1 MALKFP
7 KTGDQ
12 KFSKPSINPTICN
25 LTNNLYRFGEF
36 ILDPQGR
43 MLRMGEEAVSL
54 TPKAF
59 DALVLL
65 VQNAGKTVTKDEL
78 MEAIWPGSF
87 VEESNLTQTIF
98 MVRKA
103 LDETATRR
111 YILTVQ
117 GQGYQFLVPVTE
129 TAGGAPETEAP
140 VVPSA
145 ASDARE
151 PRLQTQVRRF
161 SGRRRA
167 VVALAAVVII
177 VVAGFTIWRWRSR
190 KVLAEQPGRIM
201 LAVLPFQNLT
211 GDAGQE
217 YVSDGLTEE
226 MLTQL
231 GNLNPQRLGVI
242 ARTSVMHYKDAHVPL
257 DQIGR
262 ELHVQYVLEG
272 SVRRESERLRIT
284 AQLIQV
290 KDQTH
295 VWARQYDRE
304 LKDLLPLEGEV
315 AEEIA
320 QEIQLTF
327 DGRKG
332 AADQSAIQTQSF
344 EGYDLYLK
352 GLYFFNKRTPAD
364 LRVAIQYFEQAAAKD
379 PSSARA
385 YAGLA
390 KGYAILCEYSNQ
402 TEAVLM
408 LKARAAALKALQIDE
423 NSSEAHT
430 ALALI
435 VQNHDWDWQKS
446 EKEFRRAIELNPN
459 DATAHHWYAEHLMWR
474 GRFAEALDES
484 ERAHQLDPLSLIIAA
499 DNGAILYFSRNY
511 DAAIEKWRSVQD
523 MDPVFM
529 RAHLIAG
536 AYVEKGMF
544 AEAYAENEKL
554 RPTISNAAY
563 WGWRAYIQGHARQL
577 PEAHQAIRKLLEIEK
592 SGSIDPVAIAQA
604 FAGVGDK
611 DQALAWLD
619 KACAQRSS
627 GLTSLKVDPAYD
639 LLRREPRFEDLLR
652 RVGLD
657 ETGEGNRGQ
666 MERSPDVRGRTESI
680 SGVRFDGNNSNEKVE
695 SAN

>member
-1 MALKFP
+1 M
-7 KTGDQ
+7 
-12 KFSKPSINPTICN
+12 PS

-36 ILDPQGR
+36 SLDAQAR
-43 MLRMGEEAVSL
+43 VLRRGSEAVPL

-59 DALVLL
+59 DVLL
-65 VQNAGKTVTKDEL
+65 LLIQNVGKTVSKDEL
-78 MEAIWPGSF
+78 MQAVWPGSF

-103 LDETATRR
+103 LDETTDRR

-117 GQGYQFLVPVTE
+117 SKGYQFLVPVIEAPVTE
-129 TAGGAPETEAP
+129 AASVEPADRPKTEAP
-140 VVPSA
+140 VVPTTARDGREIQSQSPVRTLRGWRSA
-145 ASDARE
+145 
-151 PRLQTQVRRF
+151 VI
-161 SGRRRA
+161 
-167 VVALAAVVII
+167 ALAAVALILI
-177 VVAGFTIWRWRSR
+177 AGFAIWPRRSQ
-190 KVLAEQPGRIM
+190 KPTAEQPARIM

-211 GDAGQE
+211 GDAAQD

-231 GNLNPQRLGVI
+231 GNLNPQRMGVI
-242 ARTSVMHYKDAHVPL
+242 ARTSVMHYKDSHTPL

-262 ELHVQYVLEG
+262 ELNVQYVLEG

-304 LKDLLPLEGEV
+304 LKDLLPLEDEV
-315 AEEIA
+315 AHEIA

-327 DGRKG
+327 DGRKE
-332 AADQSAIQTQSF
+332 AANQSALPTQSSD
-344 EGYDLYLK
+344 GYDLYLK

-364 LRVAIQYFEQAAAKD
+364 LQQAVQYFEQATAKD

-385 YAGLA
+385 FAGLA
-390 KGYAILCEYSNQ
+390 KGYAILSEYSNQ
-402 TEAVLM
+402 TEAEFM
-408 LKARAAALKALQIDE
+408 PKARAAASMALRIDE

-435 VQNHDWDWQKS
+435 VQNHEWDWQKS

-474 GRFAEALDES
+474 GRFDEALEQS

-499 DNGAILYFSRNY
+499 DNGAILYFARKY
-511 DAAIEKWRSVQD
+511 DAAIEKWRSVRD
-523 MDPVFM
+523 MDPGFM
-529 RAHLIAG
+529 RAHLIEG

-544 AEAYAENEKL
+544 AEALADNEQA
-554 RPTISNAAY
+554 RPMISDAAY
-563 WGWRAYIQGHARQL
+563 WSWRAYIQGRARQL
-577 PEAHQAIRKLLEIEK
+577 PEAHQAIQELLKIDK
-592 SGSIDPVAIAQA
+592 SRPVDPTAMAQV

-611 DQALAWLD
+611 DQALAWLE
-619 KACAQRSS
+619 KAYAKRSS
-627 GLTSLKVDPAYD
+627 GLTSLKVNPTYD
-639 LLRREPRFEDLLR
+639 LLRGDARFRALLQ
-652 RVGLD
+652 RVGL
-657 ETGEGNRGQ
+657 NQ
-666 MERSPDVRGRTESI
+666 
-680 SGVRFDGNNSNEKVE
+680 
-695 SAN
+695 

>member
-1 MALKFP
+1 M
-7 KTGDQ
+7 
-12 KFSKPSINPTICN
+12 SS

-36 ILDPQGR
+36 NLDPQGR
-43 MLRMGEEAVSL
+43 VLRRGAKPLPL
-54 TPKAF
+54 TRKAF
-59 DALVLL
+59 DALLLL
-65 VQNAGKTVTKDEL
+65 VQNAGRTVTKDEL
-78 MEAIWPGSF
+78 MEAVWPDSY

-103 LDETATRR
+103 LDENADRR

-117 GQGYQFLVPVTE
+117 GQGYRFLVPVTE
-129 TAGGAPETEAP
+129 TASIGTETEPP
-140 VVPSA
+140 VIPPAARDGQVPS
-145 ASDARE
+145 
-151 PRLQTQVRRF
+151 RLRSWAGWRSAFT
-161 SGRRRA
+161 
-167 VVALAAVVII
+167 ALAAVALVLI
-177 VVAGFTIWRWRSR
+177 AGFTIWRWRSQ
-190 KVLAEQPGRIM
+190 KAPAETRGRIM

-211 GDAGQE
+211 GDPAQE

-242 ARTSVMHYKDAHVPL
+242 ARTSVMHYKDAHTPL

-262 ELHVQYVLEG
+262 ELNVQYVLEG
-272 SVRRESERLRIT
+272 SVRRDSERVRIT

-315 AEEIA
+315 AREIAEEIR
-320 QEIQLTF
+320 LTF
-327 DGRKG
+327 DGHKETG
-332 AADQSAIQTQSF
+332 SQSAPPQSF

-364 LRVAIQYFEQAAAKD
+364 LQQAIQYFQQATAKD
-379 PSSARA
+379 PFSARA

-390 KGYAILCEYSNQ
+390 KGYAILSEYSNQ
-402 TEAVLM
+402 PESEFM
-408 LKARAAALKALQIDE
+408 PKARAAAEKALEIDP

-435 VQNHDWDWQKS
+435 VQNHNWDWQTA

-474 GRFAEALDES
+474 GRFDEALEQS

-499 DNGAILYFSRNY
+499 DNGAILYFSRKY

-523 MDPVFM
+523 MDPVFI
-529 RAHLIAG
+529 RAHLILG

-544 AEAYAENEKL
+544 AEALADNEKM
-554 RPTISNAAY
+554 RPTIPAAAY
-563 WGWRAYIQGHARQL
+563 WSWRAYIYGRAGQMA
-577 PEAHQAIRKLLEIEK
+577 EAHSALHHLLETEK
-592 SGSIDPVAIAQA
+592 SGPVDPSTFAMV
-604 FAGVGDK
+604 FAGIGDR
-611 DQALAWLD
+611 DQALASLE
-619 KACAQRSS
+619 KAYARRSN
-627 GLTSLKVDPAYD
+627 GLTSLKVDPADD
-639 LLRREPRFEDLLR
+639 LLRGDPRFQDLLR
-652 RVGLD
+652 RVGL
-657 ETGEGNRGQ
+657 E
-666 MERSPDVRGRTESI
+666 
-680 SGVRFDGNNSNEKVE
+680 
-695 SAN
+695 

>member
-1 MALKFP
+1 MP
-7 KTGDQ
+7 
-12 KFSKPSINPTICN
+12 
-25 LTNNLYRFGEF
+25 LTR
-36 ILDPQGR
+36 
-43 MLRMGEEAVSL
+43 
-54 TPKAF
+54 KAF
-59 DALVLL
+59 DVLLLL
-65 VQNAGKTVTKDEL
+65 VQNAERTVTKDEL
-78 MEAIWPGSF
+78 IRAIWPGSV

-98 MVRKA
+98 MVRRA
-103 LDETATRR
+103 LDETPERR
-111 YILTVQ
+111 YILTVPSE
-117 GQGYQFLVPVTE
+117 GYRFLVPVTE
-129 TAGGAPETEAP
+129 APVTEAAGGGVGDRPSDRLKTEAP
-140 VVPSA
+140 VVPPTAKDEREIHLQAHVRNLRGWRTA
-145 ASDARE
+145 AI
-151 PRLQTQVRRF
+151 
-161 SGRRRA
+161 
-167 VVALAAVVII
+167 ALATVAFVLI
-177 VVAGFTIWRWRSR
+177 AGFTIRSWRSR
-190 KVLAEQPGRIM
+190 KTPERPGRIM

-211 GDAGQE
+211 GDAAQE

-242 ARTSVMHYKDAHVPL
+242 ARTSVMHYKDAHTPL

-262 ELHVQYVLEG
+262 ELNVQYVLEG

-315 AEEIA
+315 AHEIA
-320 QEIQLTF
+320 EEIQLTF
-327 DGRKG
+327 DGRKEAG
-332 AADQSAIQTQSF
+332 SQSAVPPQSF

-364 LRVAIQYFEQAAAKD
+364 LRVAVQYFQQAVAKD

-390 KGYAILCEYSNQ
+390 KGAAILSAYGNPSD
-402 TEAVLM
+402 EADFIP
-408 LKARAAALKALQIDE
+408 KARAAALKALEIDE
-423 NSSEAHT
+423 SSSEAHT

-435 VQNHDWDWQKS
+435 VQNHDWDWQTS

-474 GRFAEALDES
+474 GRFEEAFEQS

-511 DAAIEKWRSVQD
+511 DAAIEKWRSVQA

-529 RAHLIAG
+529 RAHLIEG

-544 AEAYAENEKL
+544 GEALADNEKL
-554 RPTISNAAY
+554 RPTISSAAY
-563 WGWRAYIQGHARQL
+563 WAWGAYIHGRARHMT
-577 PEAHQAIRKLLEIEK
+577 EAEEAIHELLKIEK
-592 SGSIDPVAIAQA
+592 SGPVDPSAIAQA
-604 FAGVGDK
+604 FAGIGDK
-611 DQALAWLD
+611 DQALAWLE
-619 KACAQRSS
+619 KAYAQRSNA
-627 GLTSLKVDPAYD
+627 LTSLKVNPAYD
-639 LLRREPRFEDLLR
+639 ALRGDARFRDLLL

-657 ETGEGNRGQ
+657 Q
-666 MERSPDVRGRTESI
+666 
-680 SGVRFDGNNSNEKVE
+680 
-695 SAN
+695 

>member
-7 KTGDQ
+7 KTGVQ
-12 KFSKPSINPTICN
+12 KFSKLSKNPAIPS

-36 ILDPQGR
+36 TLDPQGR
-43 MLRMGEEAVSL
+43 MLRKGEEAVPL

-59 DALVLL
+59 DALLL
-65 VQNAGKTVTKDEL
+65 LIRNAGRTVTKDEL

-103 LDETATRR
+103 LDETSERR

-129 TAGGAPETEAP
+129 APGGGPDTEAP

-145 ASDARE
+145 AIDRPEPPLQSRGRSLSD
-151 PRLQTQVRRF
+151 RR
-161 SGRRRA
+161 SA
-167 VVALAAVVII
+167 VFALAAVVFLVI
-177 VVAGFTIWRWRSR
+177 AGFTLWHWRSR
-190 KVLAEQPGRIM
+190 KVPAEQPGRIM

-211 GDAGQE
+211 GDAAQE

-242 ARTSVMHYKDAHVPL
+242 ARTSVMHYKDTHIPL

-262 ELHVQYVLEG
+262 ELHVEYVLEG

-315 AEEIA
+315 AQEIA

-364 LRVAIQYFEQAAAKD
+364 LQVAIQYFEQAAAKD

-390 KGYAILCEYSNQ
+390 KGYAILSEYSNQ

-408 LKARAAALKALQIDE
+408 LKARAAASRALQIDE

-459 DATAHHWYAEHLMWR
+459 DATARHWYAEHLMWR
-474 GRFAEALDES
+474 GRFDEALDQS

-523 MDPVFM
+523 MDPSFM
-529 RAHLIAG
+529 RAHLIVG

-544 AEAYAENEKL
+544 ADAVAENEKL
-554 RPTISNAAY
+554 RPTISDVAY
-563 WGWRAYIQGHARQL
+563 WGWRAYVDGRAGQL
-577 PEAHQAIRKLLEIEK
+577 HEAQQAIGKLLEIEK
-592 SGSIDPVAIAQA
+592 NRSIDPVAIAQA
-604 FAGVGDK
+604 FAGMGDK
-611 DQALAWLD
+611 DQALAWLE
-619 KACAQRSS
+619 KAYAQRSS

-639 LLRREPRFEDLLR
+639 VLRREPKFEDLLR
-652 RVGLD
+652 QVGLD
-657 ETGEGNRGQ
+657 
-666 MERSPDVRGRTESI
+666 
-680 SGVRFDGNNSNEKVE
+680 
-695 SAN
+695 